1 MKKYRIFTLIELLVV
16 IAIIAILASMLLP
29 ALNKARD
36 SAKKTKCLGN
46 MRQLGIATQQYL
58 GDAGYYPIFGSFT
71 VAGDNFSNANWK
83 LQILPYLTSSASG
96 MVGSGSFI
104 DKKKMLCTG
113 AFLCPDWMNEKMTVA
128 SQLNMNFTD
137 KYNTSHYG
145 GGYAYSYYKT
155 NLYMGYRTSGG
166 VWVGRKS
173 VAQPSKTIV
182 IGESADLAMTSA
194 AQPSVLYDCAYG
206 STFVVGRHDNYKTM
220 PLSWADGHSSA
231 MANSEIWA
239 GQPFT
244 QIEALATGETATS
257 GYYFHPGKK

>member
-1 MKKYRIFTLIELLVV
+1 MKKHLFTLIELLVV
-16 IAIIAILASMLLP
+16 IAIIAILAAMLLP

-58 GDAGYYPIFGSFT
+58 GESGYYPIFGSFP
-71 VAGDNFSNANWK
+71 VAGDNFSGANWK

-113 AFLCPDWMNEKMTVA
+113 AFLCPDWMNEKMTPA
-128 SQLNMNFTD
+128 SQLNMNMAD
-137 KYNTSHYG
+137 KFNSSHYA
-145 GGYAYSYYKT
+145 GGYAYSYYKQ

-166 VWVGRKS
+166 VWVGRKF
-173 VAQPSKTIV
+173 VVQPSRTIV
-182 IGESADLAMTSA
+182 IGESADLAMTST
-194 AQPSVLYDCAYG
+194 AQPAILYATSG
-206 STFVVGRHDNYKTM
+206 PAFIGGRHDNYKTM
-220 PLSWADGHSSA
+220 PLSWADGHASA
-231 MANSEIWA
+231 MANAEIWA
-239 GQPFT
+239 GQPFV
-244 QIEALATGETATS
+244 QSEALSGSETATS